1 MLVISITSRN
11 YQSIIFV
18 QKLSGLK
25 FLFCV
30 LLGLLCNLAGFAQV
44 PDTLTAAKDSTRTPS
59 PVTAVSPLQKIL
71 GENKYLNS
79 QSQPVSLGSKNR
91 IPTKENAIFYILA
104 GLLFFFG
111 IVKTLYSRYFSTLF
125 RVFFNSS
132 LRQSQLTDQLM
143 QAKLPSLF
151 FNLVFLISASLYV
164 YFLLQKISF
173 KTNEINWMLLLLCI
187 SAFALVYAG
196 KFIAVKFFG
205 WMTGFNSEADT
216 YIFIV
221 FLINKII
228 GVCLLP
234 IIIMLAFSDMM
245 IVKVI
250 IVISFI
256 LVGMMLLL
264 RFVRSYG
271 LLQHKLKINRFHFI
285 LYIFSF
291 ELLPLAI
298 IYKAVELFIMKKV

>member
-1 MLVISITSRN
+1 MIFTCSVQGQSQATD
-11 YQSIIFV
+11 SIIPV
-18 QKLSGLK
+18 
-25 FLFCV
+25 
-30 LLGLLCNLAGFAQV
+30 
-44 PDTLTAAKDSTRTPS
+44 KDSLITQNP
-59 PVTAVSPLQKIL
+59 PAPAVSPLQEIL
-71 GENKYLNS
+71 RSNKYLNS
-79 QSQPVSLGSKNR
+79 QSQPVSLAIKKRTPLN
-91 IPTKENAIFYILA
+91 ENAIFYIIA

-111 IVKTLYSRYFSTLF
+111 IVKSVYSRYFSTLF

-151 FNLVFLISASLYV
+151 FNLLFLLSASLYV

-173 KTNEINWMLLLLCI
+173 HDNELNWALLLVCLL
-187 SAFALVYAG
+187 AFAVVYGG

-205 WMTGFNSEADT
+205 WITGFNNEADT

-228 GVCLLP
+228 GICLLP
-234 IIIMLAFSDMM
+234 VLIVLAFSDVG
-245 IVKVI
+245 IVKVMI
-250 IVISFI
+250 TVSFI
-256 LVGMMLLL
+256 LIGLMLLF
-264 RFVRSYG
+264 RFIRSYG
-271 LLQHKLKINRFHFI
+271 LLQHRLRINRFHFI

-298 IYKAVELFIMKKV
+298 IYKAVELFIMKKL